1 MRSSEVGPAVV
12 AETVTVG
19 VGALRV
25 VVASGGREVSGAEPG
40 RSEGRGMRLIDRD
53 RLVVPSSS

>member
-1 MRSSEVGPAVV
+1 
-12 AETVTVG
+12 VTVG